1 MTNNKI
7 KKIVFSSIAVFIV
20 LSIVTIII
28 AVYRANNTSKVDST
42 TQQTA
47 PPYEGDPI
55 VAFDDKTDR
64 QLLNATGNVDYVNI
78 KYFIGEYLATKGVAK
93 DPIPRVLVSNFATD
107 IVYLGTIGSYNNL
120 YTFDAY
126 SSDINTLLKVQMST
140 ITSGDGQ
147 TTITILNDGFARP
160 LNQYSYERY

>member
-7 KKIVFSSIAVFIV
+7 KKIVFSSIAIFIV
-20 LSIVTIII
+20 LSIATIII

-64 QLLNATGNVDYVNI
+64 QLLNATGNADYINI
-78 KYFIGEYLATKGVAK
+78 KYFIGEYLANKGVAK
-93 DPIPRVLVSNFATD
+93 EPIPRVSVSNFATD
-107 IVYLGTIGSYNNL
+107 LVYLGTKDSYKN
-120 YTFDAY
+120 
-126 SSDINTLLKVQMST
+126 I
-140 ITSGDGQ
+140 
-147 TTITILNDGFARP
+147 
-160 LNQYSYERY
+160 